1 MGVTYLLDTHVLLWL
16 LSEPVRLPATVL
28 GQLADA
34 SNGLLVSAAS
44 GLEIATKVRIGKLE
58 APDLPAT
65 LPARVQQIGASVLPI
80 SLAHALLAGS
90 MPWPHR
96 DPFDRLLV
104 AQATMEN
111 ATLVTVDTALTGL
124 PAPATLSW

>member
-16 LSEPVRLPATVL
+16 LSEPDRLPATVL
-28 GQLADA
+28 DRLADT
-34 SNGLLVSAAS
+34 SNGLLVSPTS

-65 LPARVQQIGASVLPI
+65 LPDRVQRIGASILPI

-104 AQATMEN
+104 AQATIEN
-111 ATLVTVDTALTGL
+111 ATLVTVDAALTGL
-124 PAPATLSW
+124 PAPAILSW